1 MTVRLADIAE
11 YLGISVSTVSR
22 VINGKDR
29 VSEETRKRVL
39 QAVKEL
45 NYQPN
50 EIARSLRSKSSKTI
64 GIIVPDLSND
74 FLIS

>member
-64 GIIVPDLSND
+64 G
-74 FLIS
+74 

>member
-1 MTVRLADIAE
+1 MTVRLTDIAKH
-11 YLGISVSTVSR
+11 LGISVSTVSR

-29 VSEETRKRVL
+29 VSDETRKRVL

-50 EIARSLRSKSSKTI
+50 EIARALETEA
-64 GIIVPDLSND
+64 V
-74 FLIS
+74 